1 MTVSGTNVF
10 VVDDDASVRKAL
22 ARLVQSAGY
31 QVTVFESAE
40 QFLHDAS
47 PDAGACLVLDVRMP
61 GLDGME
67 LQKQLEARG
76 ITIPI
81 IFITGH
87 GDIPMSVRAMK
98 AGAIDFLAKP
108 FEDHILLDAIQSATA
123 RYEETKQAKAE
134 IAQVQSRIE
143 SLTPRERE
151 VMSLVITGMLNKQ
164 IAYQLDISEKTIKV
178 HRARVMDKMQA
189 GSVAELVR
197 LAEKVATFR
206 PGADLA
212 RMGLKSN
219 IRVD

>member
-1 MTVSGTNVF
+1 VTVSGTTVF

-40 QFLHDAS
+40 QFLNDSSHDR
-47 PDAGACLVLDVRMP
+47 GACLVLDVRMP

-67 LQKQLEARG
+67 LQKQLDARG

-108 FEDHILLDAIQSATA
+108 FEDHILLDAIQSAIS
-123 RYEETKQAKAE
+123 RHDETKKAKAE
-134 IAQVQSRIE
+134 IDEIQSRIGK
-143 SLTPRERE
+143 LTPRERE

-164 IAYQLDISEKTIKV
+164 IAYKLNISEKTIKV
-178 HRARVMDKMQA
+178 HRARVMEKMQA

-197 LAEKVATFR
+197 LAEKVAAF
-206 PGADLA
+206 
-212 RMGLKSN
+212 SS
-219 IRVD
+219 